1 MTATA
6 AVYAR
11 GVSTRSRLP
20 RGVTFAVLV
29 AVLVVGCRR
38 DRSRQ
43 RPGLS
48 VAGDAAA
55 PPDAVVG
62 PAWQPGAIVTTR
74 TVGTEVH
81 ASADELLGD
90 VGPIDVGRAGE
101 LGVAGGVRRWAVP
114 SAGNPVI
121 GARLVGV
128 TDAGVAT
135 AAKVTGLA
143 QLADAGTS
151 DEPALTLVLEPAP
164 GAAGIPAVVWPPDN
178 APAVVYARVVL
189 AAPDERA
196 VRAAFAADAAVREL
210 DADPPPEL
218 EVELS
223 AFRAPDGAT
232 VAVIGGADASSDPCA
247 RPPRAVT
254 IAYAVQA
261 GRPPTPIGAPVA
273 DRFAGVVAVLD
284 RDHDGAPEVVFGG
297 QQIDVGMS
305 IVSDDGA
312 VWSPR
317 ADRLTEIAADSYYG
331 GCD

>member
-1 MTATA
+1 MR
-6 AVYAR
+6 V
-11 GVSTRSRLP
+11 TRSRLP
-20 RGVTFAVLV
+20 RCVTFAALV
-29 AVLVVGCRR
+29 ALLVVGCRR

-55 PPDAVVG
+55 PPDAAVG
-62 PAWQPGAIVTTR
+62 PAWQPGAIAATR
-74 TVGTEVH
+74 TVGASVY

-90 VGPIDVGRAGE
+90 VGPIDLGHAVE
-101 LGVAGGVRRWAVP
+101 LAVADGVRRWTVP
-114 SAGNPVI
+114 AAGNPVI

-143 QLADAGTS
+143 QLADAGTA
-151 DEPALTLVLEPAP
+151 DEPALMLVLEPAP
-164 GAAGIPAVVWPPDN
+164 GAAGIPAVVWAPDS
-178 APAVVYARVVL
+178 APAVVYAKVVL
-189 AAPDERA
+189 DAPDERA
-196 VRAAFAADAAVREL
+196 VREAFAAHAAVHEL
-210 DADPPPEL
+210 DADTPLEIEL
-218 EVELS
+218 R

-254 IAYAVQA
+254 VAYAVA
-261 GRPPTPIGAPVA
+261 PGRPPTPLGAPVA
-273 DRFAGVVAVLD
+273 DRFAGVVAVID
-284 RDHDGAPEVVFGG
+284 RDHDGAPDVVFGG
-297 QQIDVGMS
+297 QRTDMGMS
-305 IVSDDGA
+305 IEADDGA

-317 ADRLTEIAADSYYG
+317 ADRLTEIAPDSSYA